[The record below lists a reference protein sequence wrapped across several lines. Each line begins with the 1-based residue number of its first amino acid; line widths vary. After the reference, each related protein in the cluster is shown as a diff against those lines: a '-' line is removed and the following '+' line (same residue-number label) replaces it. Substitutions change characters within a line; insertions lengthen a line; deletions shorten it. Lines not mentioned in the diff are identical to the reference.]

1 MPHSSTS
8 SQRRHRLLSGLMLT
22 IALLAST
29 STWADAD
36 NREQRGPMV
45 VYTAEAS
52 FDETK
57 DALKQGIISQGIV
70 ISNELHASDMLNR
83 TGPDL
88 GITEQVY
95 RQAVTFEFCSSTLS
109 HALVAADPAN
119 MMACPYAIGLYVLTK
134 DPAHIHLA
142 YRTPQGTPGTE
153 ATSDKIQA
161 LLETIIGETLD
172 FL

>member
-1 MPHSSTS
+1 MF
-8 SQRRHRLLSGLMLT
+8 T
-22 IALLAST
+22 IALLASA

-45 VYTAEAS
+45 VYTAEAG
-52 FDETK
+52 FDEAK
-57 DALKQGIISQGIV
+57 DALKEGIVGQGIV

-88 GITEQVY
+88 GITENVY
-95 RQAVTFEFCSSTLS
+95 LQATTFEFCSSALS

-134 DPAHIHLA
+134 DPVHVHMA
-142 YRTPQGTPGTE
+142 YRNPQGTPGTE
-153 ATSDKIQA
+153 ATTDRIQA
-161 LLETIIGETLD
+161 LLEAIISEALD